1 MKIHELTEEQDSK
14 LTREVVMVVEETAES
29 AIEVIV
35 SQEALAAVDYSLPS
49 SYELE
54 IMAAELVQYL
64 TQYHSA
70 VAGGKAAR
78 QEEDHQKAELFAKAV
93 RFSRSAIALI
103 QYNHPGVKARADEIM
118 EAQAENIRARRA
130 SMSLASKNGRE

>member
-1 MKIHELTEEQDSK
+1 MPLSQRQESMKIHELTEEQDSK

-64 TQYHSA
+64 TQYH
-70 VAGGKAAR
+70 
-78 QEEDHQKAELFAKAV
+78 
-93 RFSRSAIALI
+93 
-103 QYNHPGVKARADEIM
+103 
-118 EAQAENIRARRA
+118 
-130 SMSLASKNGRE
+130 